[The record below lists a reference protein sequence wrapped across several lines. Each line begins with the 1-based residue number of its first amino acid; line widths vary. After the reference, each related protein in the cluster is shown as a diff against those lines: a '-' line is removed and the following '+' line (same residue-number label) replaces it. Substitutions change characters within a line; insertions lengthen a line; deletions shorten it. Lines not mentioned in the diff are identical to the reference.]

1 MENNFPLD
9 IIIITKDF
17 SGRHHMTKNQNNKQP
32 RKMKVLELRIKMLVE
47 SVGGVGPLVE
57 WRTESIRGDVIWVLN
72 LIDLLNFVPV
82 CAFLF

>member
-1 MENNFPLD
+1 
-9 IIIITKDF
+9 
-17 SGRHHMTKNQNNKQP
+17 
-32 RKMKVLELRIKMLVE
+32 MKVLELGIKMLVE

-57 WRTESIRGDVIWVLN
+57 WRTESIGGDVIWVLN